1 MKAALV
7 TEEAIGSLISH
18 GNRDGKV
25 RVTVRIFLGTV
36 TIDMAAPG
44 SEYNLTEAM
53 SSATLPLEE
62 EELDMKLRRSS
73 ATFCCAPWR
82 RI

>member
-36 TIDMAAPG
+36 TIDMSAPG

-53 SSATLPLEE
+53 SSATLPLEGE
-62 EELDMKLRRSS
+62 DLGYEAQEV
-73 ATFCCAPWR
+73 CCAPWR